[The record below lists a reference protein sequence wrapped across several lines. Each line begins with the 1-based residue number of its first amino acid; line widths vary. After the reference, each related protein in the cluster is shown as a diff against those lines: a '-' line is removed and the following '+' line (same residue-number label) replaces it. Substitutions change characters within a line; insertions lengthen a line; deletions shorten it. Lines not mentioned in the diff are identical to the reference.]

1 VDLSPQHHGHRD
13 RRLQKA
19 VWRLCPG
26 IDDVGFVG
34 NPSGRRDY
42 DILLLGDS
50 FTAGEVGCS
59 WMPELRRLVPQA
71 AIYNAGLPATG
82 VENWAMSERYLLSRG
97 FAFRHVVLIF
107 IADDF
112 FRPLSGKGGQDA
124 ECLHDIARCMPRNY
138 AYPLVP
144 GADLAAISAGRL
156 RRRWLDEIDY
166 WWARNLWV
174 SHFLIESIARRAAV
188 HPVAISDATMAALDA
203 IQAAGGTLHL
213 IKVTTKTEAA
223 LRADS
228 QYSVIADRLL
238 AARGLG
244 YERCPIPYDEFF
256 SYDAHPTPR
265 GYARLAACVSRV
277 IEGFS
282 PAAENTP

>member
-1 VDLSPQHHGHRD
+1 
-13 RRLQKA
+13 
-19 VWRLCPG
+19 
-26 IDDVGFVG
+26 
-34 NPSGRRDY
+34 
-42 DILLLGDS
+42 
-50 FTAGEVGCS
+50 
-59 WMPELRRLVPQA
+59 
-71 AIYNAGLPATG
+71 
-82 VENWAMSERYLLSRG
+82 MSERYLLSRG
-97 FAFRHVVLIF
+97 FVYSHVVLIF

-112 FRPLSGKGGQDA
+112 FRELAGRGGQDA
-124 ECLHDIARCMPRNY
+124 ECLHDIARCTPRNY

-156 RRRWLDEIDY
+156 RRGFLDEIDY

-174 SHFLIESIARRAAV
+174 SHFLIESLVRRVAAR
-188 HPVAISDATMAALDA
+188 PIAISDATMAALDR
-203 IQAAGGTLHL
+203 IEAAGGTLHL

-238 AARGLG
+238 ASRGLS

-282 PAAENTP
+282 PAGENTPATAGR